1 MPNPRLAA
9 RYAKSLIGLANER
22 NQLETVYNDML
33 YMQALCKGSRDFAAL
48 LKSPVVKPDKK
59 ETIVRAVTNG
69 KVSDMT
75 ASFNSLL
82 IKKGRESYL
91 QEIIV
96 AFIDQY
102 KVQKDIYT
110 IKLTTA
116 GPVSEDL
123 KKQIIS
129 RIQSQTNMQN
139 IDLKT
144 EVQEDLIGGFVLEI
158 GNKLVDASIA
168 YDLNKIKTQFLNN
181 DFIYKLR

>member
-9 RYAKSLIGLANER
+9 RYAKSLIDLANER

-33 YMQALCKGSRDFAAL
+33 YLQALCKASRDFTAL

-59 ETIVRAVTNG
+59 LAIVEAVTKG
-69 KVSDMT
+69 KVSEIT
-75 ASFNSLL
+75 ASFNNLL
-82 IKKGRESYL
+82 IKKGREGYL
-91 QEIIV
+91 PEIIV
-96 AFIDQY
+96 AFVDQY
-102 KVQKDIYT
+102 KVQKNIHT

-116 GPVSEDL
+116 GPISEDV

-129 RIQSQTNMQN
+129 RIQSQSDMQN

-144 EVQEDLIGGFVLEI
+144 EVQEDLIGGFVLEV
-158 GNKLVDASIA
+158 GGKLVDASIA
-168 YDLNKIKTQFLNN
+168 YDLNKIKAQFLNN